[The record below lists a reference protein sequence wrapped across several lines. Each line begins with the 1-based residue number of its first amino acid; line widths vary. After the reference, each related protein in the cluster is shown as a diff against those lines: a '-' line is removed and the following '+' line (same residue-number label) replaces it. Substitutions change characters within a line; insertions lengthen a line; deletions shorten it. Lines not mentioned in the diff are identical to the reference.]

1 MFNLGHWELL
11 ILFLAILLLFG
22 AKRIPDVAR
31 SLGQAITEFKKGT
44 RASLDEVKKEIDRPG
59 DGDEPSKKA

>member
-44 RASLDEVKKEIDRPG
+44 RASLDEVKKEIDRPV